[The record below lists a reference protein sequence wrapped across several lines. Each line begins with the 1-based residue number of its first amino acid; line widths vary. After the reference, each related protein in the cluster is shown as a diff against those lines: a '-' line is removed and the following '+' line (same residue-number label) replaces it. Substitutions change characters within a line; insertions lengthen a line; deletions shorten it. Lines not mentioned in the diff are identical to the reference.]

1 MSQSDQAFIRAYR
14 EPPAS
19 RRPATVLGHV
29 PADPRHHETPML
41 PQQPTAKAP
50 AANYSYAGSIDVST
64 VSIPLPAAQ
73 PARGPIPGPH
83 ARFNKPPVVEMPS
96 DAARA
101 PLSRAETIS
110 QQAAQ
115 RPKQWMLHESH
126 PRPELYEAPAAPS
139 RPAASYQAP
148 AYSAPAYSE
157 PVPAYAPQPSFP
169 HYEPQTYVSHT
180 AVAGRIAP
188 ANKPVPTQAT
198 SSPAAAGQIP
208 YSQLPVEEL
217 RAVDQ
222 PAPQVDHPSEFRPG
236 LEVEQFA
243 WMPLIDNL
251 CHQQQIGFDR
261 VLLELETELA
271 ADRRIIALTSVKRG
285 EGRTTMLQCLAR
297 RAAEMGLRVCIVDL
311 DDAKPA
317 LAEQLG
323 LAIDSGWEQVVFAGK
338 PLADCCVEANRDAL
352 TAVLLKQALQ
362 PGALAQQTIAASA
375 MLLELREQF
384 DLVLIDT
391 APLSADSAATEG
403 RSTYSEL
410 PIDRWLVVRDL
421 RHTSLAELARWQRQL
436 GNRRM
441 QFVGVLENRADQD
454 ELSGSHHG

>member
-1 MSQSDQAFIRAYR
+1 M
-14 EPPAS
+14 
-19 RRPATVLGHV
+19 HN
-29 PADPRHHETPML
+29 
-41 PQQPTAKAP
+41 QQPTTP
-50 AANYSYAGSIDVST
+50 PSAANYSYAGSIDVST
-64 VSIPLPAAQ
+64 VSIPLTQAQ

-83 ARFNKPPVVEMPS
+83 ARFARPAAAEMP
-96 DAARA
+96 AVAERQ
-101 PLSRAETIS
+101 PISRAESIS
-110 QQAAQ
+110 HQAAQ
-115 RPKQWMLHESH
+115 RPKQWMLHTPH
-126 PRPELYEAPAAPS
+126 PRPEMYEAPAAPS
-139 RPAASYQAP
+139 YPAP
-148 AYSAPAYSE
+148 AYSAPSYPAPAYSE
-157 PVPAYAPQPSFP
+157 AAPTYAPQPSFP
-169 HYEPQTYVSHT
+169 HYEPHA

-188 ANKPVPTQAT
+188 ANKPAPTR
-198 SSPAAAGQIP
+198 PAAAPIP
-208 YSQLPVEEL
+208 YTQLPVEEL
-217 RAVDQ
+217 HAVEP
-222 PAPQVDHPSEFRPG
+222 PAPHGERAGEFRPG

-271 ADRRIIALTSVKRG
+271 ADRRVIALTSVKRG

-297 RAAEMGLRVCIVDL
+297 RAAEMGLKTCIVDL

-323 LAIDSGWEQVVFAGK
+323 LAIDSGWEQAVFTGK

-352 TAVLLKQALQ
+352 TAVLLKQPLKS
-362 PGALAQQTIAASA
+362 GALAQQSIAAGA

-421 RHTSLAELARWQRQL
+421 RHTSIAEMARWQRQL

-441 QFVGVLENRADQD
+441 QFVGVLENRADQ
-454 ELSGSHHG
+454 ESLAGSHQG

>member
-1 MSQSDQAFIRAYR
+1 MNRIRVQSCTR
-14 EPPAS
+14 
-19 RRPATVLGHV
+19 L
-29 PADPRHHETPML
+29 L
-41 PQQPTAKAP
+41 PQA
-50 AANYSYAGSIDVST
+50 
-64 VSIPLPAAQ
+64 
-73 PARGPIPGPH
+73 
-83 ARFNKPPVVEMPS
+83 E
-96 DAARA
+96 
-101 PLSRAETIS
+101 LSG
-110 QQAAQ
+110 
-115 RPKQWMLHESH
+115 
-126 PRPELYEAPAAPS
+126 PELSDTELPS
-139 RPAASYQAP
+139 P

-169 HYEPQTYVSHT
+169 HYEPRTEGSHT

-188 ANKPVPTQAT
+188 ANKPVPTQAAPVAQRQAR
-198 SSPAAAGQIP
+198 SPTRNCRSKSCVPSISP
-208 YSQLPVEEL
+208 RLML
-217 RAVDQ
+217 TT
-222 PAPQVDHPSEFRPG
+222 PSEFRPG

-261 VLLELETELA
+261 VLLELEAELA

-391 APLSADSAATEG
+391 RAADADSAATEG
-403 RSTYSEL
+403 RSTTANCRSTAGWSCVICVIRAWQSWPAAAATRQSPDANSSASSRTARIKTNSAAAITARRL
-410 PIDRWLVVRDL
+410 WLRVVSKCAYREPA
-421 RHTSLAELARWQRQL
+421 T
-436 GNRRM
+436 
-441 QFVGVLENRADQD
+441 
-454 ELSGSHHG
+454 

>member
-1 MSQSDQAFIRAYR
+1 M
-14 EPPAS
+14 
-19 RRPATVLGHV
+19 T
-29 PADPRHHETPML
+29 
-41 PQQPTAKAP
+41 QQYPTAPAP
-50 AANYSYAGSIDVST
+50 AANHSYAGSIDVST
-64 VSIPLPAAQ
+64 VSIPLPAAP

-83 ARFNKPPVVEMPS
+83 ARFAKPPVVEMPAVAQRQTS
-96 DAARA
+96 
-101 PLSRAETIS
+101 SRAETIS

-115 RPKQWMLHESH
+115 RPKQWMLHNSH
-126 PRPELYEAPAAPS
+126 PRPEMYEAPAAPS
-139 RPAASYQAP
+139 YTAPSYTAPSYTAPSYSTPSYQAPSYQAP
-148 AYSAPAYSE
+148 AQAPAYQAPAYAE
-157 PVPAYAPQPSFP
+157 PAPAYAPQPSFP
-169 HYEPQTYVSHT
+169 RYEPHA

-188 ANKPVPTQAT
+188 ANKPVPTQAA
-198 SSPAAAGQIP
+198 PARAASAPIP

-217 RAVDQ
+217 HSVEQ
-222 PAPQVDHPSEFRPG
+222 PAAQVEHAGEFRPGLMAEFRPG

-297 RAAEMGLRVCIVDL
+297 RAAEMGLKVCIVDL

-323 LAIDSGWEQVVFAGK
+323 LAIDSGWEQAVFAGK
-338 PLADCCVEANRDAL
+338 PLAACCVEANRDAL
-352 TAVLLKQALQ
+352 TAVLLKQPLKT
-362 PGALAQQTIAASA
+362 GSLASQSIAAGA

-391 APLSADSAATEG
+391 APLSADTSAHEG

-421 RHTSLAELARWQRQL
+421 RHTSIAELARWQRQL

-441 QFVGVLENRADQD
+441 QFVGVLENRADQ
-454 ELSGSHHG
+454 EAPAGSHHG